1 MLTRRVIPCLD
12 VKDGRNVRGVKFSA
26 DVDAGDPV
34 ELAARYDREGAD
46 ELVFYDIT
54 ASAER
59 RDIMVELVERVASQV
74 FIPLTV
80 GGGLRTT
87 DDMYRM
93 LRSGA
98 EKISI
103 NSAAHHNPDLIREG
117 ADRFGSQC
125 VVLSID
131 TLRVPDAD
139 PARWRVY
146 LNGGRVP
153 TDLDALEIATRGA
166 ELGAGE
172 IVLNSI
178 DADGTRAGYD
188 IELLRTVSNAV
199 NIPVVASGGAGTL
212 DHLRE
217 ALSEGHAHA
226 VLAASIFH
234 FRIFSIREVKEH
246 LQAAGLPMRMDTYR
260 DAAARAPTG
269 ESRSDHRAAPS
280 PRAAPTP
287 KQPFA

>member
-98 EKISI
+98 EKVSI

-131 TLRVPDAD
+131 TLRVPGAD

-146 LNGGRVP
+146 LNGGRIP
-153 TDLDALEIATRGA
+153 TDLEALEVATRGA
-166 ELGAGE
+166 DLGAGE

-234 FRIFSIREVKEH
+234 FRIFSIREAKEH

-260 DAAARAPTG
+260 DAAA
-269 ESRSDHRAAPS
+269 
-280 PRAAPTP
+280 
-287 KQPFA
+287 

>member
-54 ASAER
+54 ASAEQ
-59 RDIMVELVERVASQV
+59 RDIMSALVERVASQV

-98 EKISI
+98 EKVSI
-103 NSAAHHNPDLIREG
+103 NSAAHREPELISRG

-131 TLRVPDAD
+131 ALRIPEAD
-139 PARWRVY
+139 PPAWRVY
-146 LNGGRVP
+146 LDGGRTP
-153 TDLDALEIATRGA
+153 TDLDAVETARRGE

-178 DADGTRAGYD
+178 DADGTRDGYD
-188 IELLRTVSNAV
+188 VEFLRAV
-199 NIPVVASGGAGTL
+199 ADRVHIPVVASGGAGTL

-217 ALSEGHAHA
+217 ALVDGHAHA

-234 FRIFSIREVKEH
+234 FEVFTIREVKER
-246 LQAAGLPMRMDTYR
+246 LAADGLPMRMDQYDTT
-260 DAAARAPTG
+260 A
-269 ESRSDHRAAPS
+269 
-280 PRAAPTP
+280 
-287 KQPFA
+287 